1 MTLATSATVRNC
13 TCARPGGSFS
23 FAGMLTASFDTCRAV
38 GFPTDGIDTH
48 VLLARVAGLV

>member
-1 MTLATSATVRNC
+1 VRKR
-13 TCARPGGSFS
+13 TCARPGGSGSFL

-48 VLLARVAGLV
+48 VLLPRLAGLV